1 MCENPEVTIVP
12 AKKKIMHKDTNATAT
27 TECTINAEAEIK
39 RLQNELNLANNKVTE
54 LTKIVESMKGQSSQ
68 LEQMLNNE
76 KIKNQATKEYMLDA
90 AKHLYISM
98 TMAAKGGV

>member
-12 AKKKIMHKDTNATAT
+12 AKKKTMHKDTTAT

-39 RLQNELNLANNKVTE
+39 RLQGELNLANNKVTE
-54 LTKIVESMKGQSSQ
+54 LTKIVESMKGQYGQ
-68 LEQMLNNE
+68 LEQTLNNE